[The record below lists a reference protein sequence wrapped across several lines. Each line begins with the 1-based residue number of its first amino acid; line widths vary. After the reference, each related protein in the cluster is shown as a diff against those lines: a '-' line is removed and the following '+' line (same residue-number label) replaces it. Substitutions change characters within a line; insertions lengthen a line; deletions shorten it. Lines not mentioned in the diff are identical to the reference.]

1 MTEAKIF
8 QSGNSQALRL
18 PKEYRFDGESVGINR
33 IGNLIVLIPKNDP
46 WRSFI
51 EGVHD
56 SKDFPE
62 ISNKKLRLRKV
73 AFE

>member
-51 EGVHD
+51 EGVRD
-56 SKDFPE
+56 SNEFPE
-62 ISNKKLRLRKV
+62 VSNKKLRLRKV
-73 AFE
+73 ALG